1 MNLADIVILVVIGMS
16 VIYGFYH
23 GFVQTVASV
32 AGLLLAIGAAF
43 VFGPRLANTLLGN
56 ADITSFFA
64 TYTDAV
70 ARVGDFDLASSS
82 VVGISASTVE
92 SILQGVKLP
101 KPLADVLQQ
110 NLLTQAFSHTGATT
124 VNSYVSNTIVA
135 AAIQV
140 LSYLACFAIAYIV
153 FTALL
158 SLLSHV
164 MNFPILRQLDWLA
177 GGIFGLGRGVVL
189 VYVLLLL
196 VPLASTVVPTEG
208 VSRMIESSTLAHLFS
223 GDGFFVRVISQK

>member
-43 VFGPRLANTLLGN
+43 VFGPRLANALLGN
-56 ADITSFFA
+56 ASITSFFA

-82 VVGISASTVE
+82 VIGISASTVE
-92 SILQGVKLP
+92 SILQGVQLP

-140 LSYLACFAIAYIV
+140 LSYLACFAVAYIV

-177 GGIFGLGRGVVL
+177 GGVFGLGRGVVM
-189 VYVLLLL
+189 VYLLLLL
-196 VPLASTVVPTEG
+196 VPLVSTVVPTEG
-208 VSRMIESSTLAHLFS
+208 VTKVIEGSTLAQLFS